1 VKASLL
7 AAVGVLAL
15 LFVVPALADD
25 SPSVAACKAEYQQ
38 LGQAG
43 FAAKYGA
50 GEAGYKAC
58 VQAHGGTAPKPP
70 AQNGDSGPVAAC
82 KTEYQQLGGPA
93 FFAKYGTGEAGF
105 KACVQAHGGTV
116 PTTPPT
122 NGGDSAAVAACKAEY
137 QQLGASGFAAK
148 YGANEPYRACIQ
160 AHGGT
165 PPPPGPGNGEKKP
178 DLATGVAGAL
188 CAAEAKSLGKDGFQS
203 KYGSGKDGYSACLQ
217 AQAAKAQ
224 SILSTCQSSA
234 GSDTKAL
241 EACLKQALGLTSG
254 GGDQKKQPDYATG
267 IAGALCAAEAKSL
280 GKDGFQSKYGTGKDG
295 LSACVHAQ
303 APKAQSIL
311 AACKASA
318 GSSADAFKQCVY
330 AAVKPG
336 AR

>member
-1 VKASLL
+1 MKASVF
-7 AAVGVLAL
+7 AAVGALAL
-15 LFVVPALADD
+15 VLVVPALADD

-58 VQAHGGTAPKPP
+58 VQAHGGTAPTPP
-70 AQNGDSGPVAAC
+70 AQNGDSGPAAAC
-82 KTEYQQLGGPA
+82 KAEYQQLGASGFAAKYGAGEAGYKTCFQAHGGTIPTTPPA
-93 FFAKYGTGEAGF
+93 SGGDSGALAACKAEYQQLGASGFAAKYGTGETGL
-105 KACVQAHGGTV
+105 KACVRAHGGTV
-116 PTTPPT
+116 PTTPPAS
-122 NGGDSAAVAACKAEY
+122 GGDSGAVAACKTEY

-178 DLATGVAGAL
+178 DLATG
-188 CAAEAKSLGKDGFQS
+188 
-203 KYGSGKDGYSACLQ
+203 
-217 AQAAKAQ
+217 
-224 SILSTCQSSA
+224 
-234 GSDTKAL
+234 
-241 EACLKQALGLTSG
+241 
-254 GGDQKKQPDYATG
+254 

-280 GKDGFQSKYGTGKDG
+280 GKDGFQSKYGNGKDG

-303 APKAQSIL
+303 AAKAQSIV

-330 AAVKPG
+330 AAVKSG

>member
-1 VKASLL
+1 VKVSLL
-7 AAVGVLAL
+7 AAVGALAL
-15 LFVVPALADD
+15 LFVVPALADG

-58 VQAHGGTAPKPP
+58 VQAHGGTAPTPP
-70 AQNGDSGPVAAC
+70 AQNGDSGPAAAC
-82 KTEYQQLGGPA
+82 KAEYQQLGAAGFA
-93 FFAKYGTGEAGF
+93 AKYGAGEAGF

-122 NGGDSAAVAACKAEY
+122 SGGDSGPVAACKAEY
-137 QQLGASGFAAK
+137 QQLGAAGFASK

-165 PPPPGPGNGEKKP
+165 PPPPGPGNGERKT
-178 DLATGVAGAL
+178 DL
-188 CAAEAKSLGKDGFQS
+188 
-203 KYGSGKDGYSACLQ
+203 
-217 AQAAKAQ
+217 
-224 SILSTCQSSA
+224 
-234 GSDTKAL
+234 
-241 EACLKQALGLTSG
+241 
-254 GGDQKKQPDYATG
+254 ATG

-280 GKDGFQSKYGTGKDG
+280 GKDGFQSKYGNGKDGYSACLQAQAAHAQSILATCQGTAGSDTKALEACIKQALGLTTGGDEKKQPDLAAGVAGALCAAEAKSLGKDGFQSKYGNGKDG
-295 LSACVHAQ
+295 LSACLHAQ
-303 APKAQSIL
+303 AAKAQSIV

>member
-1 VKASLL
+1 VKVSLL
-7 AAVGVLAL
+7 AAVGALAL

-25 SPSVAACKAEYQQ
+25 APSVAACKAEYQQ

-58 VQAHGGTAPKPP
+58 VQAHGGTVPTPP
-70 AQNGDSGPVAAC
+70 PTNGDSGP
-82 KTEYQQLGGPA
+82 
-93 FFAKYGTGEAGF
+93 
-105 KACVQAHGGTV
+105 
-116 PTTPPT
+116 
-122 NGGDSAAVAACKAEY
+122 VAACKAEY
-137 QQLGASGFAAK
+137 QQLGPAGFAAK
-148 YGANEPYRACIQ
+148 YGAGDAGGRACVQ

-165 PPPPGPGNGEKKP
+165 PPPPP
-178 DLATGVAGAL
+178 T
-188 CAAEAKSLGKDGFQS
+188 Q
-203 KYGSGKDGYSACLQ
+203 
-217 AQAAKAQ
+217 
-224 SILSTCQSSA
+224 
-234 GSDTKAL
+234 
-241 EACLKQALGLTSG
+241 G
-254 GGDQKKQPDYATG
+254 GGDHKPKPSPDTANAATYV
-267 IAGALCAAEAKSL
+267 AQALCAAEAKSL

-303 APKAQSIL
+303 APRAQSIL

>member
-1 VKASLL
+1 VKALLL
-7 AAVGVLAL
+7 AAVGALAL
-15 LFVVPALADD
+15 LLVVPALADD

-58 VQAHGGTAPKPP
+58 VQAHGGTAPTPP
-70 AQNGDSGPVAAC
+70 AQNGDSGPAAAC
-82 KTEYQQLGGPA
+82 KAEYQQLGASGFA
-93 FFAKYGTGEAGF
+93 AKYGAGEAGY
-105 KACVQAHGGTV
+105 KACFQAHGGTI
-116 PTTPPT
+116 PTTPPAS
-122 NGGDSAAVAACKAEY
+122 GGDSGAVAACKAEY

-165 PPPPGPGNGEKKP
+165 PPPPGQGNGEKKP
-178 DLATGVAGAL
+178 DLATGIAGAL
-188 CAAEAKSLGKDGFQS
+188 CAAETKSLGKDGFQS
-203 KYGSGKDGYSACLQ
+203 KYGN
-217 AQAAKAQ
+217 
-224 SILSTCQSSA
+224 
-234 GSDTKAL
+234 
-241 EACLKQALGLTSG
+241 
-254 GGDQKKQPDYATG
+254 
-267 IAGALCAAEAKSL
+267 
-280 GKDGFQSKYGTGKDG
+280 GKDG

-303 APKAQSIL
+303 AAKAQSIV

-318 GSSADAFKQCVY
+318 GLSADAFKQCVY